1 LLEGRS
7 AYALR
12 DSGCDMEVTSCGT
25 GGWAGKSESEGE
37 KWQKLS
43 TLDSRLSTLHFGKI
57 IDSKIIF

>member
-1 LLEGRS
+1 MRSGRDES
-7 AYALR
+7 ACALR
-12 DSGCDMEVTSCGT
+12 GSGVT
-25 GGWAGKSESEGE
+25 WKSESEGE